1 MKDEVMKFSDSHEW
15 VNNQDGIASVG
26 ITDHAQ
32 HELGDIVFIEMPQIG
47 KMVKK
52 GMEVAV
58 LESTKAASDVY
69 SPVSGE
75 IVEVNLALKETPEL
89 INEFPES
96 KGWLFKIKLSDES
109 ELMALMDARGYKEM
123 LHGRL

>member
-1 MKDEVMKFSDSHEW
+1 MKFSESHEW
-15 VNNQDGIASVG
+15 VKKEGDVAIVG

-32 HELGDIVFIEMPQIG
+32 HELGDIVFVELPPIG
-47 KMVKK
+47 KIVNK

-69 SPVSGE
+69 TPVSGE
-75 IVEVNLALKETPEL
+75 ILEVNLDLKDTPEL

-96 KGWLFKIKLSDES
+96 KGWLFKIKLKDEA
-109 ELMALMDARGYKEM
+109 EFDTLLDLHGYKEM
-123 LHGRL
+123 LHGRR